1 MNIRIFDNG
10 LDGTKVQD
18 LLTAVAGV
26 WGVTEVT
33 NGEDIAMG
41 NIIIGFR
48 YDTTSIT
55 GYPLGDSDWHTTMAI
70 ISYNDGTSEI
80 KTFTDKITLSKTG
93 KMVILITRNLG

>member
-18 LLTAVAGV
+18 LLTAVAGI
-26 WGVTEVT
+26 WGVTELDD
-33 NGEDIAMG
+33 GEDIAIG
-41 NIIIGFR
+41 NIIVGFR
-48 YDTTSIT
+48 YNVTSIT
-55 GYPLGDSDWHTTMAI
+55 GYPLGDADWLTTMAI

-80 KTFTDKITLSKTG
+80 KTFTDGITLSKTG